1 MHNPP
6 PFLLILALTTVASAA
21 ELPRYDWAVAAG
33 GAKHDKTRAV
43 NADKNGNVL
52 LAGEITGPVKFGT
65 LELPAA
71 GQLDAFVAKY
81 GPSGDFLW
89 ARSAGGSATDRAY
102 AVAADPE
109 GNVYAAGHFE
119 SQNAGFG
126 GTKVSN
132 LGGYDFFIVKYDP
145 QGNLLWVRTG
155 GGEGY
160 DYAHG
165 LAVDSHGDV
174 IVTGAVAGNA
184 TFGDVSLEQGPGR
197 RLFCAKYSPDGRVL
211 WVKTTEG
218 KADGSGHGVATD
230 GQGNIYVGGFNSG
243 TGLFGRHPLN
253 TTKGQESLVAKLSGD
268 GEVLW
273 VSLQKGE
280 PSCLVHEITCDLAGN
295 VWAAGMFKGRAYFGS
310 DIFESSGEKDSD
322 AFIAHYAPDGAL
334 KWARAG
340 KGPATDYGLGV
351 ATDGRG
357 NSFLCGTFTDRFTME
372 GKTLSSM
379 GSSDIYVAGFDPRG
393 SIQWLAQAGGKGG
406 DNAYSIVFDGKD
418 SLIMGGAF
426 SGTSTFGTVEIQ
438 EVGGSDLYGA
448 KMKVAPLIEK

>member
-1 MHNPP
+1 MRNTPCL
-6 PFLLILALTTVASAA
+6 FLFLAFTTIASAA
-21 ELPRYDWAVAAG
+21 APPRYDWAVGGG

-52 LAGEITGPVKFGT
+52 LAGEITGPAKFGT
-65 LELPAA
+65 LELPGA
-71 GQLDAFVAKY
+71 GQLDAFVAKHS
-81 GPSGDFLW
+81 PSGDLIW

-102 AVAADPE
+102 AVASDPE

-119 SQNAGFG
+119 SQNAEFS

-132 LGGYDFFIVKYDP
+132 IGGYDLFIVKYDP
-145 QGNLLWVRTG
+145 KGNLLWVRTG

-165 LAVDSHGDV
+165 LAVDPQGDV

-184 TFGDVSLEQGPGR
+184 TFGDTILETGPGR
-197 RLFCAKYSPDGRVL
+197 RLFCAKYSPDGKVL

-230 GQGNIYVGGFNSG
+230 GRGNIYVGGLNSG
-243 TGLFGRHPLN
+243 IGSFGRHELN
-253 TTKGQESLVAKLSGD
+253 TTKGQESLVAKLNRY

-295 VWAAGMFKGRAYFGS
+295 IWAAGMFKGRAYFGS
-310 DIFESSGEKDSD
+310 DIFESSGDKDSD
-322 AFIAHYAPDGAL
+322 AFIAHYATDGTL
-334 KWARAG
+334 RWARSG
-340 KGPATDYGLGV
+340 SGPATDYGLGI

-357 NSFLCGTFTDRFTME
+357 NSFLCGAFTDRFTMGGE
-372 GKTLSSM
+372 TLTSM
-379 GSSDIYVAGFDPRG
+379 GGSDIYVAGFDPRG
-393 SIQWLAQAGGKGG
+393 SLQWITRAGGKGG
-406 DNAYSIVFDGKD
+406 DNAYSMVFDGGD
-418 SLIMGGAF
+418 SLILGGAF
-426 SGTSTFGTVEIQ
+426 SAAGTFGAVEIQ
-438 EVGGSDLYGA
+438 EAGGSDLYGA
-448 KMKVAPLIEK
+448 KMKVAPTPQK